1 MPLVARRRE
10 PPSHVTVE
18 DVVGLT
24 AIFDKHVNV
33 CVWER
38 PEDAAL
44 ASWLREVC
52 ATRDLSSVREAA
64 VGDTE
69 LGGLLLPLPEGPGLA
84 RFREEVAG
92 LVELYA
98 DLFDAERVGLRL
110 NVLEAPM
117 CPRFH
122 VDKVGVRLLCTYVGA
137 GTDYVDEAEVRR
149 ARLGVPLVEGE
160 EDGAVRPGAG
170 LWRMPAFSVGLLK
183 GEAWPG
189 NEGRGVV
196 HRSPPGDE
204 RRMLLSID
212 LL

>member
-1 MPLVARRRE
+1 MSVAARRRE
-10 PPSHVTVE
+10 PPSCLTVE
-18 DVVGLT
+18 EPVELT
-24 AIFDKHVNV
+24 AVFEQHVNV

-38 PEDAAL
+38 PEDARL

-52 ATRDLSSVREAA
+52 ATRDFSSVRQAE
-64 VGDTE
+64 VGDPE
-69 LGGLLLPLPEGPGLA
+69 LGGLLLPLPEGPGLEH
-84 RFREEVAG
+84 FREEVTG

-98 DLFDAERVGLRL
+98 ALFGAERVGLRL
-110 NVLEAPM
+110 NTLQAPM

-149 ARLGVPLVEGE
+149 ARLGAPLEEGE
-160 EDGAVRPGAG
+160 EDGSVRADAG
-170 LWRMPAFSVGLLK
+170 LWRMPTFSVGLLK

-189 NEGRGVV
+189 NEGRGAV
-196 HRSPPGDE
+196 HRSPPGNE

>member
-10 PPSHVTVE
+10 PPSRVTVE

-24 AIFDKHVNV
+24 AIFEKHVNI

-52 ATRDLSSVREAA
+52 ATRDFSSVREAE
-64 VGDTE
+64 VGDTA
-69 LGGLLLPLPEGPGLA
+69 LGGLLLPLPEGSGQERL
-84 RFREEVAG
+84 REEVAG

-98 DLFDAERVGLRL
+98 DLFGAERVGLRL

-149 ARLGVPLVEGE
+149 ARLGVALAAGE

-170 LWRMPAFSVGLLK
+170 LWRMPTFCVGLLK

-196 HRSPPGDE
+196 HRSPPGSE